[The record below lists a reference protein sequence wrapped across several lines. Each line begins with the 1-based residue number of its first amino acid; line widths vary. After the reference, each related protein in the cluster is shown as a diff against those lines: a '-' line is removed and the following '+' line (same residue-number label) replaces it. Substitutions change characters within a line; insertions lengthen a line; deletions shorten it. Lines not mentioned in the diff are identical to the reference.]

1 MPLILGDTAITV
13 SSILDDVAT
22 FFTQLW
28 SWVAEAATAIVSSPL
43 ILIFLVGIPIAGLA
57 LGWIRSL
64 ISRR

>member
-1 MPLILGDTAITV
+1 MPLALADVTV
-13 SSILDDVAT
+13 TSILTDVGT

-28 SWVAEAATAIVSSPL
+28 SWIAEAATAIVGSPL

-57 LGWIRSL
+57 IGWIRSL